1 MYTLVSWNKLLRSGG
16 GGGIGKSGTLL
27 RGGMYYVLSPPYLLH
42 NLFYPDKV

>member
-1 MYTLVSWNKLLRSGG
+1 MYTLVSWTKLLGR

-27 RGGMYYVLSPPYLLH
+27 RGGTYYVFFPPYLLH